1 MVRTPSQTLP
11 APTNPNCGRMEFC
24 QGPRE
29 DRCWALPSFLMRV
42 AYRSSPHLNLLLNV
56 NSCLPRRK
64 PRRKQAGM
72 RELCR
77 PNLEVGKAA
86 GTCLHLHACRSVAT
100 ISALLTQPTHRS
112 AALSLDPTCA
122 QRSFRYRQSMLPLS
136 PFWLVR
142 GKPPGVNTRPCTA
155 IATT

>member
-1 MVRTPSQTLP
+1 MTLRGARARRRTWALAACPYALLSCSWDLSKRVFLMVRTPSQTLP

-77 PNLEVGKAA
+77 PNLEVRKAA

-100 ISALLTQPTHRS
+100 ISALLTQPTRRS
-112 AALSLDPTCA
+112 AGL
-122 QRSFRYRQSMLPLS
+122 
-136 PFWLVR
+136 
-142 GKPPGVNTRPCTA
+142 
-155 IATT
+155 